1 MRNSRSNTWLTKIV
15 WVAGLVLII
24 FGRNYLNQH
33 VLWRLSS
40 SAEGFLI
47 TTWLNFLIP
56 FLIGAY
62 LSFLLLW
69 SGVRMN
75 DSALLWIVAIPATV
89 ISVLPPLLQIFP
101 LQLPTSLT
109 WLVGMLNTG
118 QLLPLVAGA
127 AIVLSLG
134 QKKKRR

>member
-40 SAEGFLI
+40 SADGFLI

-56 FLIGAY
+56 FLVGAY
-62 LSFLLLW
+62 LSLLLLW

-75 DSALLWIVAIPATV
+75 DPALLWIVAIPTTIIA
-89 ISVLPPLLQIFP
+89 VLPPLLQIFP
-101 LQLPTSLT
+101 LQ
-109 WLVGMLNTG
+109 MY
-118 QLLPLVAGA
+118 Q
-127 AIVLSLG
+127 
-134 QKKKRR
+134 QKY

>member
-40 SAEGFLI
+40 SADGFLI

-56 FLIGAY
+56 FLVGAY
-62 LSFLLLW
+62 LSLLLLW

-75 DSALLWIVAIPATV
+75 DPALLWIVAIPTTIIA
-89 ISVLPPLLQIFP
+89 VLPPLLQIFP

>member
-40 SAEGFLI
+40 SADGFLI

-56 FLIGAY
+56 FLVGAY
-62 LSFLLLW
+62 LSLLLLW

-75 DSALLWIVAIPATV
+75 DPALLWIVAIPTTIIA
-89 ISVLPPLLQIFP
+89 VLPPLLQIFP

-127 AIVLSLG
+127 TIVLNFS
-134 QKKKRR
+134 QKKKRK

>member
-40 SAEGFLI
+40 SADGFLI

-56 FLIGAY
+56 FLVGAY
-62 LSFLLLW
+62 LSLLLLW

-75 DSALLWIVAIPATV
+75 DPALLWIVAIPTTIIA
-89 ISVLPPLLQIFP
+89 VLPPLLQIFP

-109 WLVGMLNTG
+109 WVVGMLNTG